1 MAWKS
6 PAAAGCIGVGSTI
19 YRAFRPAIEK
29 GTGAWTRDPSSGFL
43 AGLCPLSR
51 KYSPARTHP
60 PSGGRRLAG
69 GSPDTSGR
77 RSAVY
82 GTCGLPFGKGFPQ
95 GQVAAMPRG
104 PVAGVEDCL
113 PLRIWRLRPLVPY
126 AKELPQG
133 DRRGATPAATL
144 LTPSLA
150 RRSGKRTVLPGTDPA
165 VHDRYSNFNSLDRS
179 ARSPRSV
186 GDPSP
191 KNRPVMERSRD
202 PGRQS
207 RSGAAPSATGIPP
220 SLPEGRYCRA

>member
-1 MAWKS
+1 MAGDS
-6 PAAAGCIGVGSTI
+6 PAASGCIGVRIS
-19 YRAFRPAIEK
+19 YLRVYRPAIEK

-95 GQVAAMPRG
+95 GPVAAMPRG

-150 RRSGKRTVLPGTDPA
+150 RRSGKDGAAGNRPGRSRPIQQLQLLGQIRPVPTVCWRSVAQEPPRYGTVSGSWAA
-165 VHDRYSNFNSLDRS
+165 VPVGCCPQRDRYSAIAS
-179 ARSPRSV
+179 
-186 GDPSP
+186 
-191 KNRPVMERSRD
+191 
-202 PGRQS
+202 
-207 RSGAAPSATGIPP
+207 
-220 SLPEGRYCRA
+220 